1 VVLEA
6 GTTRIL
12 ALITTTTIIIT
23 ARLGLSAPDF

>member
-6 GTTRIL
+6 GITRIL
-12 ALITTTTIIIT
+12 ALITTTIIIT